1 MLDDEISA
9 KPDSEQ
15 PLQHADPPENEA
27 VTEITEGDSKTP
39 DSLYKS
45 LQDFTPFIRVL
56 MPGTLSTIELEYM
69 NLDDLL
75 LIDLGSLPSSDKIDD
90 NDKKNKTPEDGTE
103 NSNKKIKK

>member
-1 MLDDEISA
+1 MSA

-75 LIDLGSLPSSDKIDD
+75 LIDLGSLPSSDKTDD

-103 NSNKKIKK
+103 NSNKKIKKSDTNS